1 MISLISHE
9 TLQVLAKK
17 GRIEII
23 RTLKAFPDYDF
34 SINEL
39 AKVAKVPT
47 MTAWRGVNE
56 LKAAGFIKTR
66 RIGNSVSVRISDD
79 REKLRILRLIPET
92 DPQRAAAEGYARM
105 LGKNLWLKE
114 CRLFGS
120 IGRGEHAPGE
130 EVDVAVIFDDTTITE
145 ADAKAVALAIAEAI
159 KAETNVAIAPLFVP
173 SRDMSRK
180 GGLASELRDK
190 EVIWPRWSTRRS

>member
-1 MISLISHE
+1 MISHE

-23 RTLKAFPDYDF
+23 RTLKAFPDNDF

-39 AKVAKVPT
+39 ARVAKVPT
-47 MTAWRGVNE
+47 MTVWRGVNE

-92 DPQRAAAEGYARM
+92 DPQRAAAGRYAEM
-105 LGKNLWLKE
+105 LGKNHWLKE

-120 IGRGEHAPGE
+120 IGRGEHTPGE
-130 EVDVAVIFDDTTITE
+130 EVDVAVIFDDATINE

-159 KAETNVAIAPLFVP
+159 KAETNVGIAPLFVP

-190 EVIWPRWSTRRS
+190 EVIWP